1 MEWVWGGYVNI
12 IIVGRERL
20 DCKGRAKAS
29 VLLAKSYSFF
39 LQVLVVMATFAVP
52 IRTSV
57 EIAWSNCMKL
67 FVKVVIKIL
76 APWRWTILLYF
87 SG

>member
-12 IIVGRERL
+12 IIVGRER

-52 IRTSV
+52 IRTAV
-57 EIAWSNCMKL
+57 EIVWSNCMKL